1 MSKKLKEI
9 DIKKSCMLL
18 FQWRGEYKNLD
29 RKKIKR
35 HIKFNLVILDT
46 WWSKNFN
53 GKNIWG

>member
-9 DIKKSCMLL
+9 DIKKSWMLL
-18 FQWRGEYKNLD
+18 FQWRDEYKNLD

-46 WWSKNFN
+46 WWSKNFS
-53 GKNIWG
+53 GKNIWC

>member
-9 DIKKSCMLL
+9 DIKKSWMLL
-18 FQWRGEYKNLD
+18 FQWRDEYKNLD

-46 WWSKNFN
+46 WWLKNIN
-53 GKNIWG
+53 GKNIWC

>member
-9 DIKKSCMLL
+9 DIKISCMLL
-18 FQWRGEYKNLD
+18 FQWRDEYKNLD

>member
-9 DIKKSCMLL
+9 DIKKSWMLL
-18 FQWRGEYKNLD
+18 FQWRDEYKNLD

-53 GKNIWG
+53 GKNIWC

>member
-18 FQWRGEYKNLD
+18 FQWLDEYKNLD